1 MPDIAFLDMNID
13 SGTSRSS
20 INTDGAAPLLHPKHA
35 STMSASHI
43 RVQSCPDSVGQFS
56 VSQTS
61 RDISLPRPTLHATQP
76 IYPRAQETAAQE
88 SPGPIRPDHPERKLG
103 TPEVQWPLGVRR
115 HCATYGNQGRTTAAT
130 GSLFSISVSVSRSR
144 HVSGP
149 LSPIDADRKVRLDGT
164 SFVESF
170 RRRQTLKA
178 FKAFKI
184 PATTYNM

>member
-1 MPDIAFLDMNID
+1 M
-13 SGTSRSS
+13 
-20 INTDGAAPLLHPKHA
+20 APLHYSIQ
-35 STMSASHI
+35 ST
-43 RVQSCPDSVGQFS
+43 RVQCQHPTYACSRA
-56 VSQTS
+56 QTRS
-61 RDISLPRPTLHATQP
+61 ANFQCHKHLDISLPRPTLHATQP
-76 IYPRAQETAAQE
+76 IYSRAQETAAQE
-88 SPGPIRPDHPERKLG
+88 SPGLIRPDHPERKLG

-115 HCATYGNQGRTTAAT
+115 HCATYGNQSRTTAAT

-149 LSPIDADRKVRLDGT
+149 VSPIDADRKVRLDGT

-170 RRRQTLKA
+170 RPRQTLKA